1 MDESPLQVLVT
12 ESAVRDLQE
21 IDEYWTNQ
29 GEPERGEQYVH
40 DLMEMAKREL
50 SIPIHARSDRIVR
63 ASLLP
68 ETRERVVFKG
78 SCRVIYRM
86 DEEREVIHV
95 LRFWHT
101 HRDEPDWSGL

>member
-1 MDESPLQVLVT
+1 MDESPFQVLVT
-12 ESAVRDLQE
+12 ESAVRDLRE
-21 IDEYWTNQ
+21 IDEYWTKQ
-29 GEPERGEQYVH
+29 GEPERGEQNVR

-50 SIPIHARSDRIVR
+50 SIPIRARSGRIVR

-78 SCRVIYRM
+78 SYRVIYRM
-86 DEEREVIHV
+86 DEERKIVHV